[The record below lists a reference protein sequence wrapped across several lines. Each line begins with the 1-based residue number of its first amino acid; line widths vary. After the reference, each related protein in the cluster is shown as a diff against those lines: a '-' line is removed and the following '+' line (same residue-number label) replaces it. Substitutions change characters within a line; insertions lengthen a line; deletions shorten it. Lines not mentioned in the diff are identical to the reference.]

1 MVINI
6 SLDTNNAISD
16 HVRSFATT
24 FSSIQNFFISNYA
37 KGEKNKVILEIP
49 TGEYDLTYNQIDIH
63 LSYKEIGDPVGTAYG
78 SVIHNNLII
87 STNKGSKDDLLKFI
101 YDARDFYKK
110 KPDKHVICKIL
121 NNSYYLNIR

>member
-101 YDARDFYKK
+101 YDARD
-110 KPDKHVICKIL
+110 L
-121 NNSYYLNIR
+121 